1 MPVIS
6 ITTGSRVHTGD
17 LVTVQDRAQTI
28 IARISAD
35 GVRVEGFA
43 MKVEKGKA
51 EKGASGVMV
60 LLIPRDPAAFPN
72 LVRRDQSDTDGSFA
86 IRDVAPGEYT
96 AIALENAWDLDW
108 TRTEV
113 LARYLTAGIPVSVK
127 DTRDKA
133 VTLSGPVAVQ
143 TR

>member
-1 MPVIS
+1 MR
-6 ITTGSRVHTGD
+6 TGN

-35 GVRVEGFA
+35 GARVEGFA
-43 MKVEKGKA
+43 KKGKA

-108 TRTEV
+108 TRPEV
-113 LARYLTAGIPVSVK
+113 VARYLPAGIPVSVK

-133 VTLSGPVAVQ
+133 VSLSGPVAVQ